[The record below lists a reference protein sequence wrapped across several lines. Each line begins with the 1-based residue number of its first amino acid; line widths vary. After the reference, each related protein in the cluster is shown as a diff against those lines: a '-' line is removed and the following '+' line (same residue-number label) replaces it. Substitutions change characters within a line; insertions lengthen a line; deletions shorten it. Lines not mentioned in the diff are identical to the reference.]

1 VFIIA
6 ENINIMSKSI
16 GEAIRNR
23 DKKPVQELAAELER
37 VGCHALDL
45 NAGPARKDGPEL
57 MEWLVTTVQEV
68 TKLQLSLDTTNI
80 EAIEAGL
87 KAYRAA
93 GGAPIINSISVRPER
108 MDALLPVAVDAGAR
122 TVALML
128 GVEGIPRDA
137 NERGVLLA
145 EFLYRAS
152 QAGLAEK
159 DIYVDPI
166 VLPISSQQEQLIA
179 CTEFMTMLPELA
191 PGVQSTCGVSNVSN
205 GVTNELRPIL
215 NRTYTAMLMKLGLKS
230 AIVNGLDP
238 VTVELMSGRR
248 PDITGVVGRVMDG
261 ASIDDGSLSAEER
274 DYAKTARVLLGKAI
288 FSESWLT
295 I

>member
-6 ENINIMSKSI
+6 ENINIMSKTI

-23 DKKPVQELAAELER
+23 EKGPVQDLAAQLEGA
-37 VGCHALDL
+37 GCHALDL

-68 TKLQLSLDTTNI
+68 TRLPLSLDTTNI
-80 EAIEAGL
+80 EAIEGGL
-87 KAYRAA
+87 KAYKDL
-93 GGAPIINSISVRPER
+93 GGPPIINSISVRPER
-108 MDALLPVAVDAGAR
+108 MDALLPLAVDTGAR
-122 TVALML
+122 AVALML

-152 QAGLAEK
+152 QAGLDEK
-159 DIYVDPI
+159 NIYVDPI

-191 PGVQSTCGVSNVSN
+191 PGVGSTGGLSNVSN
-205 GVTNELRPIL
+205 GVANELRPIL
-215 NRTYTAMLMKLGLKS
+215 NRTYTAMLMKLGLGS

-238 VTVELMSGRR
+238 VTIDLMNGKC
-248 PDITGVVGRVMDG
+248 PDITGIVGRVMD
-261 ASIDDGSLSAEER
+261 SEVIDDASLPAEER
-274 DYAKTARVLLGKAI
+274 QYAKTTRVLLGKTI

>member
-1 VFIIA
+1 VLIIA
-6 ENINIMSKSI
+6 ENINIMSKTI

-23 DKKPVQELAAELER
+23 EKKPVQELAAELEKA
-37 VGCHALDL
+37 GCHALDL

-68 TKLQLSLDTTNI
+68 TRLPLSLDTTNI

-87 KAYRAA
+87 KVYKNL
-93 GGAPIINSISVRPER
+93 GGPPIINSISVRPER
-108 MDALLPVAVDAGAR
+108 MDALLPVAVDTGAR
-122 TVALML
+122 AVALML

-152 QAGLAEK
+152 QAGFAETN
-159 DIYVDPI
+159 IYVDPI
-166 VLPISSQQEQLIA
+166 VLPISSQQEQLAA

-191 PGVQSTCGVSNVSN
+191 PGVGSTCGVSNVSN
-205 GVTNELRPIL
+205 GVTNDLRPIL

-238 VTVELMSGRR
+238 VTVDLMSGKR
-248 PDITGVVGRVMDG
+248 PDITGIVGRVMDG
-261 ASIDDGSLSAEER
+261 ETVDDGSLYGDER
-274 DYAKTARVLLGKAI
+274 DFAKTTRVLLGKTI

>member
-1 VFIIA
+1 MFIIA
-6 ENINIMSKSI
+6 ENINIMSKTI
-16 GEAIRNR
+16 GDAIRNR
-23 DKKPVQELAAELER
+23 EKRPVQELAAELEQA
-37 VGCHALDL
+37 GSHALDL

-57 MEWLVTTVQEV
+57 MEWLVKTVQEV
-68 TKLQLSLDTTNI
+68 TRLPLSLDTTNI

-87 KAYRAA
+87 KAYRDL

-108 MDALLPVAVDAGAR
+108 MDALLPVAVDTGAR
-122 TVALML
+122 AVALML

-152 QAGLAEK
+152 QAGLAESS
-159 DIYVDPI
+159 ILVDGI
-166 VLPISSQQEQLIA
+166 VLPISSQQEQLSA

-191 PGVQSTCGVSNVSN
+191 PGVGSTCGVSNVSN

-238 VTVELMSGRR
+238 VTIDLMSGKR
-248 PDITGVVGRVMDG
+248 PDITGIVGRVMDG
-261 ASIDDGSLSAEER
+261 AAVDDGTLPAEER
-274 DYAKTARVLLGKAI
+274 EYAKTTRVLLGKTI
-288 FSESWLT
+288 FSESWLSL
-295 I
+295 

>member
-6 ENINIMSKSI
+6 ENINIMSKTI

-23 DKKPVQELAAELER
+23 DKKPVQDLAAQLEEA
-37 VGCHALDL
+37 GCGALDL

-68 TKLQLSLDTTNI
+68 TKLPLSLDTTNI
-80 EAIEAGL
+80 DAIEAGL
-87 KAYRAA
+87 KAYRPL
-93 GGAPIINSISVRPER
+93 GGPPIVNSISVRPER
-108 MDALLPVAVDAGAR
+108 MDTLLPLAADSGAR
-122 TVALML
+122 AVALML

-152 QAGLAEK
+152 QSGLAEG

-166 VLPISSQQEQLIA
+166 VLPISSQQQQLIA

-191 PGVQSTCGVSNVSN
+191 PGVGSTCGVSNVSN
-205 GVTNELRPIL
+205 GVTHELRPIL
-215 NRTYTAMLMKLGLKS
+215 NRTYTAMLMKLGLGS

-238 VTVELMSGRR
+238 VTIELMGGRR
-248 PDITGVVGRVMDG
+248 PDITGIVGRVMDG
-261 ASIDDGSLSAEER
+261 EPVDDGSLSAEER
-274 DYAKTARVLLGKAI
+274 DYAKTTRVLLGKAI
-288 FSESWLT
+288 FSESWLLV
-295 I
+295 